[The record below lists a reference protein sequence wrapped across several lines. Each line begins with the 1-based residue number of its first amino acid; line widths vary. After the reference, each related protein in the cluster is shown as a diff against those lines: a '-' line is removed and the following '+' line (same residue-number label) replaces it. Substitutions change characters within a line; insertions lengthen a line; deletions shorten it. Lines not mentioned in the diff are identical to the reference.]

1 MAEEAKKPQPAAKPP
16 AKEAPKAAPAAKPAA
31 AAAKPA
37 PGAKPPPKPDAAKT
51 PPEAEAP
58 APAPASEGDSPKKVS
73 APGAKAAISLAD
85 LPDTQDTAVRKP
97 IGQILKEMRLVT
109 ESQIQEALAI
119 QKQSGGALGA
129 ILVSLNYVTEQEVLT
144 ALGIQAGMEVV
155 DLDTFEV
162 SEENIARVA
171 PSIASVYRVIPIR
184 FDNNALTVAMADP
197 LNVKTLDDLR
207 FLLDCDVKGAVSNEP
222 AVARALDRYYAGVQE
237 SVESLLAQLD
247 DGTMASMENIGASES
262 IDLQTLEEMAD
273 AAPVRKLL
281 NYVLLVAIRDK
292 AADIHFEPFEDEY
305 KIRYR
310 IDGVLYEMVPPPKQ
324 LALAISSRI
333 KVMADLDIAER
344 RLPQDGRV
352 ELNISGAP
360 VELRVSILPTMF
372 GESCVLR
379 VLDRSVVKLD
389 LRNLGLRD
397 DELKTFHNLLQIP
410 NGIILVTGPTG
421 CGKTTTLYAALNQV
435 NTIDV
440 KIITTEDP
448 VEYDLEGVVQVSINT
463 DIGLTFGACLRSILR
478 QDPDKV
484 LVGEIRDVETAQI
497 AIQAS
502 LTGHVVVST
511 LHTPDAPS
519 TVTRLLDMGVEPY
532 LLTATLEA
540 VVAQR
545 LVRKVCE
552 RCRKE
557 FTPTE
562 DMLMELNLRPPDVRG
577 KHFHYGP
584 GCDYCNNTGY
594 KGRMAIFELLSLD
607 DEIREI
613 IMGQGSTQAVREA
626 SVRKGMRCLRDSGLL
641 AIYDGDT
648 TIEEVVRETIQAEV

>member
-1 MAEEAKKPQPAAKPP
+1 MAEEQ
-16 AKEAPKAAPAAKPAA
+16 
-31 AAAKPA
+31 
-37 PGAKPPPKPDAAKT
+37 KPDAMQPIT
-51 PPEAEAP
+51 IGDLGDMPAET
-58 APAPASEGDSPKKVS
+58 
-73 APGAKAAISLAD
+73 GA
-85 LPDTQDTAVRKP
+85 RKL

-109 ESQIQEALAI
+109 EAQIQEALAI
-119 QKQSGGALGA
+119 QRQSGGALGG

-155 DLDTFEV
+155 ELDGLDIPDDIISRV
-162 SEENIARVA
+162 S
-171 PSIASVYRVIPIR
+171 PSISTVYRILPIK
-184 FDNNALTVAMADP
+184 FENNVLTVAMADP

-207 FLLDCDVKGAVSNEP
+207 FLLDCEVKGAVSNEQS
-222 AVARALDRYYAGVQE
+222 VARALDRYYAGVQE
-237 SVESLLAQLD
+237 SVESLLAELD
-247 DGTMASMENIGASES
+247 DGTMSDISATASES

-292 AADIHFEPFEDEY
+292 AADIHFEPFEDEF

-324 LALAISSRI
+324 LAIAIASRI

-352 ELNISGAP
+352 ELNISGNP

-379 VLDRSVVKLD
+379 VLDRSVVQLD
-389 LRNLGLRD
+389 IHKLGLRED
-397 DELKTFHNLLQIP
+397 DLATFDDLLMLP

-421 CGKTTTLYAALNQV
+421 CGKTTTLYAALNTV

-448 VEYDLEGVVQVSINT
+448 VEYDLEGVMQVQINSE
-463 DIGLTFGACLRSILR
+463 IGLTFAACLRSILR

-497 AIQAS
+497 SIQAS
-502 LTGHVVVST
+502 LTGHVVFST
-511 LHTPDAPS
+511 LHTNDAPS
-519 TVTRLLDMGVEPY
+519 TVTRLIDMGIEPY
-532 LLTATLEA
+532 MITATLEA
-540 VVAQR
+540 VIAQR
-545 LVRKVCE
+545 LVRRVCE
-552 RCRKE
+552 RCKRE

-562 DMLMELNLRPPDVRG
+562 DMLMELNLRPADVRG
-577 KHFHYGP
+577 KRFTYGP
-584 GCDYCNNTGY
+584 GCDICNNTGY
-594 KGRMAIFELLSLD
+594 KGRMAIFEMLRID

-613 IMGQGSTQAVREA
+613 VIAQGSTQAIRQA
-626 SVRKGMRCLRDSGLL
+626 ALRKGMRTLRESGMLS
-641 AIYDGDT
+641 IYDGET
-648 TIEEVVRETIQAEV
+648 TIEEVARETLMTEI